1 MTREIM
7 YGQNGRPDGLSQLTE
22 LMRYEPIIAAPP
34 AAPPVDPKRRR
45 TRRRRRTAIGLIVAL
60 VIAGTAG
67 GYAAYSLTAP
77 LGPATLDAEAPQV
90 EPAPAAQIAL
100 PLDGAYAVS
109 VSGADD
115 YLGPMASGMWVSGG
129 GDGPRPMASISKIIT
144 ALVVLEAKPLADT
157 TDPGPTITFDRA
169 DHALYDKYYV
179 MGATIAAMPT
189 GSSMSQRQALEA
201 MLIVSASNYAEA
213 VSTWAFGSQ
222 SAFVRAAND
231 WLAANGLTSTTMVE
245 PTGIDARNTST
256 PTDLIALARI
266 AMANPIV
273 AQIAGMASLNVP
285 NIPPALNTNTLLGV
299 DGITGL
305 KTGTLEESG
314 SNLLFTATMDVG
326 TGQPL
331 SIIGVIL
338 GAYTHDSVRGDV
350 RALLGSLR
358 DGFHPVTVGEQ
369 GQRVGT
375 YTTAWG
381 ESADLLL
388 GEGAAVLTWSDTEV
402 TSTFEATSVTTAAD
416 GTVVGYVTWTAGPN
430 TVTVPLVLDGTI
442 APPSAWWRLTHPFE
456 LGE

>member
-1 MTREIM
+1 MQ
-7 YGQNGRPDGLSQLTE
+7 GHDGRRDGLSQLTE
-22 LMRYEPIIAAPP
+22 LLRYEPVVAAPP
-34 AAPPVDPKRRR
+34 AAPPVDPQRRR
-45 TRRRRRTAIGLIVAL
+45 TRHRRRTAIGLVVAL
-60 VIAGTAG
+60 VIAASAG
-67 GYAAYSLTAP
+67 GYAAYALTAP
-77 LGPATLDAEAPQV
+77 LGAATLDAEAPYV
-90 EPAPAAQIAL
+90 EPPPPAQIAV
-100 PLDGAYAVS
+100 PVEGAYAVS
-109 VSGADD
+109 VTGADD
-115 YLGPMASGMWVSGG
+115 YLGATASATWVAGG

-144 ALVVLEAKPLADT
+144 ALVVLNAKPLADT

-222 SAFVRAAND
+222 SAFVRAAKD
-231 WLAANGLTSTTMVE
+231 WLTANGLNATTMVE
-245 PTGIDARNTST
+245 PTGIDPRNTST

-266 AMANPIV
+266 AMANPVI
-273 AQIAGMASLNVP
+273 AQIAGMTSLNVP

-299 DGITGL
+299 EGITGL

-326 TGQPL
+326 TGQSL
-331 SIIGVIL
+331 DIVGVIL
-338 GAYTHDSVRGDV
+338 GSYSRDSVNLDV

-358 DGFHPVTVGEQ
+358 EGFHTVTVGEQ

-375 YTTAWG
+375 YTTVWG

-388 GEGAAVLTWSDTEV
+388 GETAGLLTWSDTEV

-416 GTVVGYVTWTAGPN
+416 GKVVGSATWTAGPN

-442 APPSAWWRLTHPFE
+442 EPPSAWWRLTHPFE
-456 LGE
+456 LGSSAGE